1 MNQDNRSYRTENTP
15 KRRGILLSVVDT
27 ITVVL
32 TLLLFVA
39 LLAAYLACYVNP
51 SKLGFIYYVGLGGQL
66 LLLSNFLLTL
76 YWTFRWRRW
85 AFVSALAL
93 LCGVGFWGEFIQLG
107 LSKEY
112 PYKSDDARNEIQM
125 MSYNVHNFDL
135 YETPLGS
142 HFTGDSIFAD
152 AQRMDIDVICLQEYT
167 FKKKDSTLLADV
179 VGRMGYAAFDN
190 SHMPSSH
197 LAVLSKYPLINVHHV
212 RQREGYNFAMMVD
225 MVCNKDTL
233 RIFNCHLQS
242 TQYNVVNP
250 GGVQA
255 IINHQNDDGQIIDKI
270 GESLGRNS
278 KIRANQADTLALLIE
293 QSPYPVVVVG
303 DFNSPVL
310 SYTYHK
316 IRGVLDDSF
325 AKAGRG
331 YQYTYK
337 RLGRLFRIDYI
348 LFDGSMECVQ
358 QQSPDLLWSDHKPV
372 LARFKINPLRR

>member
-1 MNQDNRSYRTENTP
+1 MNKNSRSYRQDSPT
-15 KRRGILLSVVDT
+15 RRRNLLMIVLDVV
-27 ITVVL
+27 TVVL
-32 TLLLFVA
+32 TIVLSFSLMLS
-39 LLAAYLACYVNP
+39 YLACYVNP

-66 LLLSNFLLTL
+66 LLFANFLMTL
-76 YWTFRWRRW
+76 YWTLRWRRW

-93 LCGVGFWGEFIQLG
+93 LLGVGFWGDFLQLT

-112 PYKSDDARNEIQM
+112 PYKSDDTKNEIQV

-135 YETPLGS
+135 YKTPLGS

-152 AQRMDIDVICLQEYT
+152 AHKMGVDVLCLQEYT
-167 FKKKDSTLLADV
+167 FKKKDSAMLADMV
-179 VGRMGYAAFDN
+179 DRMGYAAFDN
-190 SHMPSSH
+190 SFMPSSH
-197 LAVLSKYPLINVHHV
+197 LAILSKYPLLNVHRV
-212 RQREGYNFAMMVD
+212 RLEEGYNFAMIAD
-225 MVCNKDTL
+225 MVCNKDTV
-233 RIFNCHLQS
+233 RVFNCHLQS

-255 IINHQNDDGQIIDKI
+255 IIHENDDQQIIDKI

-278 KIRANQADTLALLIE
+278 IIRAHQADTLALLIE
-293 QSPYPVVVVG
+293 QSPYPVIVVG

-316 IRGVLDDSF
+316 IRGELKDSF
-325 AKAGRG
+325 SAAGRG

-348 LFDGSMECVQ
+348 LFDESMECLRQ
-358 QQSPDLLWSDHKPV
+358 ESPDLKWSDHKPV
-372 LARFKINPLRR
+372 KARFKINPIRR